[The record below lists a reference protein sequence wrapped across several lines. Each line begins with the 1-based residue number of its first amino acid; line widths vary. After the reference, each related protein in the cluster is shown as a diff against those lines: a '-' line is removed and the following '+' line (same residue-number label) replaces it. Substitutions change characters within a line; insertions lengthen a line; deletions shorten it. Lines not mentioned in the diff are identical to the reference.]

1 MPSDDEPPDDEVRW
15 SAAPPHPHQAEFAEL
30 IGFTLGN
37 VSDAETGAVRSH
49 LAECT
54 LCPPELAGLERTI
67 GMLGQVPP
75 EAFLDGPP
83 DQGELM
89 VQRTLRAI
97 RADQADQAGPVA
109 SVAAA
114 PVAAAPVAAA
124 SPAART
130 VGLIPHPAAR
140 QRPSPRL
147 IAAAVAAVLAVGGA
161 GVVSG
166 RLTAGGGSPRAV
178 ATVTAEPSQTPV
190 PGTKVAS
197 ATNPATGAHVSVTVI
212 PAEGWVRVDA
222 AAAGLPAGDRC
233 RLVVVDRAGGTTV
246 AGSWLVPAPSVQP
259 STVLQG
265 LALVDPAQ
273 VAAVRIENDTGT
285 VLVTAPV

>member
-1 MPSDDEPPDDEVRW
+1 MPSDDEPPDDEARW
-15 SAAPPHPHQAEFAEL
+15 SAAAPHPHQAEFAEL

-83 DQGELM
+83 DQGELL

-97 RADQADQAGPVA
+97 RADQAGL
-109 SVAAA
+109 
-114 PVAAAPVAAA
+114 VAAAPVAAA
-124 SPAART
+124 SSAART
-130 VGLIPHPAAR
+130 VGLIPHPAAGR
-140 QRPSPRL
+140 RSSPRL

-161 GVVSG
+161 GVISG
-166 RLTAGGGSPRAV
+166 RLTAGGDSPRAV

-285 VLVTAPV
+285 VLVTAAV